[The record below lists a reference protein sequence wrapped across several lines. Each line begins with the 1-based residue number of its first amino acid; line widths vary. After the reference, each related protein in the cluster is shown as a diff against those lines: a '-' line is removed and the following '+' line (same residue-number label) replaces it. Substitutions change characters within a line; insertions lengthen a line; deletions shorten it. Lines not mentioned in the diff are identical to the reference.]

1 MRMKIAR
8 SGLATAKPDC
18 KVFIYFQDEIHP
30 NIRKIQCSRNKIGSP
45 LTVR

>member
-1 MRMKIAR
+1 MANVFLCGWK
-8 SGLATAKPDC
+8 LHVVVC